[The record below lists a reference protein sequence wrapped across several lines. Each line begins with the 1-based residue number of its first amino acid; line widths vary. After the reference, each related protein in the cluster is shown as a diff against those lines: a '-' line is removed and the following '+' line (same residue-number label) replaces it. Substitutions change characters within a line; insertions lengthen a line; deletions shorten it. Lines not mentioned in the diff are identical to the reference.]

1 MFGRRRREPEGEQ
14 LARMIAAR
22 VDEIV
27 GDYAHE
33 LGEVREQLGTERA
46 RREMAE
52 HQRDELRQELE
63 LAPARGW
70 PGSWWVLDL
79 LILAVMVGLVALLLT
94 AVISRL

>member
-1 MFGRRRREPEGEQ
+1 MFGRRREPEGEQ

-22 VDEIV
+22 LDEIV
-27 GDYAHE
+27 RDYTHE
-33 LGEVREQLGTERA
+33 LSEVREQLGAERA

-52 HQRDELRQELE
+52 HQRDQLRQELE
-63 LAPARGW
+63 LAPSRRW

-79 LILAVMVGLVALLLT
+79 LILAVMVGLVALLLA